1 MTTHTG
7 PSYPG
12 PEDPMSPT
20 TKPPRHVVS
29 ATLTPDEYATLS
41 AAAAASGERVSS
53 HAATLLRHA
62 LGAPGPQPFAGLVA
76 AWRERTG
83 SDAAAEV
90 VYEPRDG
97 RWYLL
102 LGPAPGQL
110 QALPE
115 RAAWMTARVR
125 AYPAD
130 RVQAWLDRPAQT
142 PWGRVRP
149 FDLDHTGDRAGG
161 ILATALRLYA
171 LPGRWLAVDG
181 DGRPIVSPDQRIVV
195 DAVLGRE
202 DEPDQHVAWDEAL
215 RRR

>member
-1 MTTHTG
+1 M
-7 PSYPG
+7 PQIP
-12 PEDPMSPT
+12 
-20 TKPPRHVVS
+20 KPPRHVVS

-62 LGAPGPQPFAGLVA
+62 LGAPGPQPFAGLVP

-90 VYEPRDG
+90 VYDLRDG

-102 LGPAPGQL
+102 VGPAPGQL
-110 QALPE
+110 RARPE
-115 RAAWMTARVR
+115 RAAWMSVRVR

-130 RVQAWLDRPAQT
+130 RVQAWLERDAT
-142 PWGRVRP
+142 PWGRVRS
-149 FDLDHTGDRAGG
+149 FDVDNTGERAGD
-161 ILATALRLYA
+161 ILTTALRLYA
-171 LPGRWLAVDG
+171 LPGRWLAVG
-181 DGRPIVSPDQRIVV
+181 ADGRAIVSPDQRLVV

>member
-1 MTTHTG
+1 M
-7 PSYPG
+7 PPA
-12 PEDPMSPT
+12 PL
-20 TKPPRHVVS
+20 KPRRQVVS
-29 ATLTPDEYATLS
+29 LTLTPTEYESLSAS
-41 AAAAASGERVSS
+41 AAACGERVSS
-53 HAATLLRHA
+53 HAAALLRGA
-62 LGAPGPQPFAGLVA
+62 IAAPGPQPFASLTA

-115 RAAWMTARVR
+115 RAAWLTARVR

-130 RVQAWLDRPAQT
+130 RVQAWLDRPAPT

-149 FDLDHTGDRAGG
+149 FDLDHTGDRAGD
-161 ILATALRLYA
+161 ILTAALRLYA
-171 LPGRWLAVDG
+171 LPGRWLVLDG

-215 RRR
+215 RR